1 MGAVCSQK
9 GRWTWVSFF
18 FRSVVG
24 GSIHPPAPSAPAPAL
39 SPRKQQRWADVGAK
53 CLLPAARDPCCPA
66 PSPAALLHG
75 AIHCSP
81 SSSNQHWELFKS
93 RPNSKGSPR
102 NAPARRE
109 PSGCGPP
116 GQSSGIAV
124 PAVAVTAFCGLQLAL
139 VEPQSNPK
147 TVQTNPELTAFLTHV
162 QSITG
167 SASLQGGASHSC
179 CAPCAP
185 GKALH

>member
-1 MGAVCSQK
+1 VDPF
-9 GRWTWVSFF
+9 TLL
-18 FRSVVG
+18 
-24 GSIHPPAPSAPAPAL
+24 HPQPLHQPSAQGSSRDGL
-39 SPRKQQRWADVGAK
+39 TLELNVF
-53 CLLPAARDPCCPA
+53 CLLPEIHAAPHPPQQLSSMA
-66 PSPAALLHG
+66 PS
-75 AIHCSP
+75 HCSP